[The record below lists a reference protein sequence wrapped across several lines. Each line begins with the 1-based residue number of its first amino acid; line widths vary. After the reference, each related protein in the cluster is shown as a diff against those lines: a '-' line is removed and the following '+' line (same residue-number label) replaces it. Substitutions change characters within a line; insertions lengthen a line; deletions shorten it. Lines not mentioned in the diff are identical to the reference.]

1 MDEIDRLKQFINRRK
16 LTVDVLGELNRLL
29 EGDYNAE
36 IIEAILGELVE
47 IASVG
52 QEECAV
58 QAQLLLA
65 DKYRCVAEKRKSDII
80 NGVLTCTE
88 KNLNDPA
95 VFFLAFNFA
104 LKLKWK
110 ELFKAYIDL
119 YDEQLRLEF
128 GDDYIQ
134 WLELSEYLTDS

>member
-1 MDEIDRLKQFINRRK
+1 MDEKDRLKQVLNQRK
-16 LTVDVLGELNRLL
+16 HYIDVLVELNRLL
-29 EGDYNAE
+29 QEDSDE
-36 IIEAILGELVE
+36 ELIESILGELVE

-65 DKYRCVAEKRKSDII
+65 DKYRGVAEKRKLDII

-110 ELFKAYIDL
+110 ELFKAYIYL
-119 YDEQLRLEF
+119 YDEQLRFEF